1 MTNIGRIDAVW
12 QQPDLTVVTEIK
24 FHADKKLDTL
34 LDEAMTQIR
43 DRRYYER
50 YLDKK
55 VVLMGVAFTGKETAC
70 RLENIITY

>member
-55 VVLMGVAFTGKETAC
+55 VVLRGVAFTGKETAC
-70 RLENIITY
+70 RIETI